1 MAAADGSS
9 SHGGAEASAVEVFAA
24 PSPEASPML
33 ASTAPPLAAA
43 VEGFFDHGP
52 LDGHSLTPTLSP
64 EGGPPTALAR
74 AEQRLGTGG
83 LRERMMWRRYGGVA
97 EVAE

>member
-1 MAAADGSS
+1 MRQWKMAAADGSS

-43 VEGFFDHGP
+43 VEDFFDHGP
-52 LDGHSLTPTLSP
+52 LDGHSSTPTHGIGA
-64 EGGPPTALAR
+64 GGTASAR
-74 AEQRLGTGG
+74 AETTARNG
-83 LRERMMWRRYGGVA
+83 RIA
-97 EVAE
+97 